1 MPRFGLGTWK
11 ASGKGECDKATQ
23 IALKNGYRLIDTA
36 AVYENEEDV
45 GKAIS
50 EVKMARDDYYV
61 VTKLDPKNHGY
72 DKALKA
78 VEEQLKKLGLDYVDL
93 YIIHSPRNGKI
104 LETWDA
110 LIEAKKRG
118 LAKSIGVSN
127 FGVEQLEGI
136 KASGK
141 EMPEVNQ
148 IELHVW
154 NHQKETMEYCKSAGI
169 VVMGYCPL
177 ARVKKFG
184 TTVVNKIAEELK
196 VSEAQLCIRWAL
208 QYGIVTIPKSTNE
221 KRIIENANI
230 FSWNI
235 PSHLMKELDK
245 ANEGFKASNSVNRMK
260 MPVE

>member
-1 MPRFGLGTWK
+1 M
-11 ASGKGECDKATQ
+11 Q
-23 IALKNGYRLIDTA
+23 
-36 AVYENEEDV
+36 
-45 GKAIS
+45 
-50 EVKMARDDYYV
+50 RDEYYV
-61 VTKLDPKNHGY
+61 VTKLASGDHGY

-78 VEEQLKKLGLDYVDL
+78 IEEQVKKLGLAYVDL
-93 YIIHSPRNGKI
+93 YIIHSPKGKKI

-127 FGVEQLEGI
+127 FGVDQLKGI

-154 NHQKETMEYCKSAGI
+154 NHQKETMEYCESENI

-184 TTVVNKIAEELK
+184 TTVVNK
-196 VSEAQLCIRWAL
+196 V
-208 QYGIVTIPKSTNE
+208 
-221 KRIIENANI
+221 
-230 FSWNI
+230 
-235 PSHLMKELDK
+235 
-245 ANEGFKASNSVNRMK
+245 RMG
-260 MPVE
+260 